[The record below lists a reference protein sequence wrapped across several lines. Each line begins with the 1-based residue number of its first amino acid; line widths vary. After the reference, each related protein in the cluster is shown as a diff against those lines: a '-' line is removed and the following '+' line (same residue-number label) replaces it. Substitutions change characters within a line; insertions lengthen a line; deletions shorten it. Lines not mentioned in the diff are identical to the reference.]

1 MSVLGEA
8 ITITNNRHQFI
19 ATLLDR
25 LILVPPKPLK

>member
-8 ITITNNRHQFI
+8 ITNNRHQFI